1 MVEKKPDL
9 EWNEL
14 SEIESEIKYRI
25 ENKSDFYDGEPEPT
39 DDEIRTEIE
48 NNCDIINHAYDDFLY
63 FFQELINKI
72 ASKYT
77 EEFYWV
83 AEVQG
88 FGWRGQSGGL
98 DVFYETD
105 ARKLLGKIL
114 PNCDCT
120 YKIFMNRTGF
130 ELQNFH
136 HDSPTGNE
144 WYTIRHITLKEF
156 MKSEFY

>member
-9 EWNEL
+9 EWDEYD
-14 SEIESEIKYRI
+14 IIQSEIKDRI
-25 ENKSDFYDGEPEPT
+25 ENKSELYDDEPKPT
-39 DDEIRTEIE
+39 DDEIRNNVE
-48 NNCDIINHAYDDFLY
+48 NSCDIINQAYDNFIEY
-63 FFQELINKI
+63 FQTLLDKV
-72 ASKYT
+72 ASKYK
-77 EEFYWV
+77 EECYWV
-83 AEVQG
+83 AEVEG
-88 FGWRGQSGGL
+88 FGWRDQSGEL

>member
-1 MVEKKPDL
+1 MVEKKPDI
-9 EWNEL
+9 EWDEFEIQQEHIKCQIEFKSEIYPDEPDITNE
-14 SEIESEIKYRI
+14 EIESRVY
-25 ENKSDFYDGEPEPT
+25 SD
-39 DDEIRTEIE
+39 
-48 NNCDIINHAYDDFLY
+48 CDIINHAYDDFIGH
-63 FFQELINKI
+63 FQTLLDKV
-72 ASKYT
+72 ASKYK

-83 AEVQG
+83 AEVHG
-88 FGWRGQSGGL
+88 FGWRSQSGEL